1 MRYRMG
7 AALLGLIGVLVST
20 YLYLYKLGM
29 IPGLACGTGGC
40 ETVQASPWGTF
51 LGLPVALIGVL
62 GYLACTGLA
71 LYGLEKGGER
81 RTRADALLLAATGL
95 GVAFTGY
102 LTYAEAVLIGAW
114 CRWCIGSAVIIT
126 LLFVAALLN
135 WRSLRPPTT

>member
-1 MRYRMG
+1 MG
-7 AALLGLIGVLVST
+7 AALLGLIGLLVST
-20 YLYLYKLGM
+20 YLYLYKLRL

-40 ETVQASPWGTF
+40 ETVQASPWATF

-62 GYLACTGLA
+62 GYLACLVLA
-71 LYGLEKGGER
+71 LVGVEKGGER
-81 RTRADALLLAATGL
+81 RHWSDALLLAAAAL

-114 CRWCIGSAVIIT
+114 CRWCLGSAAIIT

-135 WRSLRPPTT
+135 WRALRPAT